1 MARIV
6 MLVLCAIWASFSFAE
21 KRVSVRGV
29 EYLGVGDETYF
40 DTKGEVL
47 SVGEIITIT
56 DERGSTE
63 TRFAKV
69 KSILSGG
76 SKAIVQVVE
85 APAKK
90 TGEENQV
97 DTSRYDKA
105 SKDLCEKMK
114 SCSMAEMD
122 AVPAAMQ
129 QLVQQTL
136 NNVCDAISA
145 SYKLEVAYQDL
156 YDQAANCM
164 ESVAQLPCEQAV
176 EAEENET
183 KQCQEFQKQ
192 LEKYES

>member
-6 MLVLCAIWASFSFAE
+6 VAILFAVWASFSFAE
-21 KRVSVRGV
+21 KSVSLRGV

-56 DERGSTE
+56 DERGSAV

-76 SKAIVQVVE
+76 SKAIVQVVD
-85 APAKK
+85 APVKQL
-90 TGEENQV
+90 GEQHQV

-114 SCSMAEMD
+114 SCSMAEMEN
-122 AVPAAMQ
+122 VPAAMQ
-129 QLVQQTL
+129 QLLQQTL
-136 NNVCDAISA
+136 SNVCDTISA
-145 SYKLEVAYQDL
+145 NYQLEVAYQDL

-164 ESVAQLPCEQAV
+164 ESLTQLPCEQAV
-176 EAEENET
+176 EAEGNET